1 VTNIVLLNSQT
12 HRTLRVQPGAA
23 ARYGDNQRFVPVI
36 VSEFPVIA
44 IHYPILLSK
53 DADTGAFY
61 CGAMLGF
68 DSGENLFL
76 EDNGYDA
83 YRPLN
88 LQRGPFYSSGSDLAI
103 DLDSP
108 RIDPGGGEALFA
120 ESGEPTPYLQS
131 IVALMRELHP
141 GLERT
146 KVFIQTLMNL
156 KLVEPVT
163 INAAFDDGTRREVT
177 GLYTIDQEALRSLPD
192 ATVLDLF
199 RRGYLQLIYLM
210 IASLKQVPVL
220 AQRKNRRFLR
230 GSEGLA
236 AGPDGTRALT

>member
-1 VTNIVLLNSQT
+1 MSNIAVLNSEA
-12 HRTLRVQPGAA
+12 HRSVRVRSEPSAL
-23 ARYGDNQRFVPVI
+23 YGDNQRFVPLV
-36 VSEFPVIA
+36 VGEFSLAA

-53 DADTGAFY
+53 DAETGAFY
-61 CGAMLGF
+61 SGAMLGF
-68 DSGENLFL
+68 DVGENLFL
-76 EDNGYDA
+76 TEGGGQEA

-88 LQRGPFYSSGSDLAI
+88 LQRGPFFTAGSDLAI

-108 RIDPGGGEALFA
+108 RIDAAEGQTLFGEA
-120 ESGEPTPYLQS
+120 GEPTPYLRS
-131 IVALMRELHP
+131 IMTMMLDLHP

-146 KVFIQTLMNL
+146 KLFIKTLMEL

-163 INAAFDDGTRREVT
+163 IDARFDDGTKREVI
-177 GLYTIDQEALRSLPD
+177 GLYTIDQSVLRGLPD
-192 ATVLDLF
+192 PVIIDLF

-220 AQRKNRRFLR
+220 AQRKSRRILQ

-236 AGPDGTRALT
+236 GNFG